1 MERSYQPLLL
11 ALLLVASAHAAAGPM
26 MNVDQ
31 KVAGMTQAEWTR
43 AWWQWAASFDGDE
56 SPVAD
61 TSGEHCA
68 AGQHGPVWFLAGT
81 YGTRRTIRTCKV
93 PTGRYLF
100 FPLINYVVMRPAS
113 RVVSCDAVTEEAHD
127 MTEGASNLVLRVDGQ
142 SIATL
147 EAHRISSD
155 GCFDIGLRRS
165 PVVHIFP
172 AAANGYYVMLKPLK
186 PGRHMVEFGGVL
198 PSMIQAVSYTI
209 DVQ

>member
-1 MERSYQPLLL
+1 MHRNYHPLLL
-11 ALLLVASAHAAAGPM
+11 ALLLGASAHAADGPM
-26 MNVDQ
+26 MGVDER
-31 KVAGMTQAEWTR
+31 VAGMTQAQWTR

-68 AGQHGPVWFLAGT
+68 AGQQGPVWFLAGT

-93 PTGRYLF
+93 PTGRYMF
-100 FPLINYVVMRPAS
+100 FPLINYVVMRPAN
-113 RVVSCDAVTEEAHD
+113 RIVSCDAVAEQAHD
-127 MTEGASNLVLRVDGQ
+127 MTEGVSNLVLRVDGRP
-142 SIATL
+142 IDTL

-155 GCFDIGLRRS
+155 GCFDIGLRKS
-165 PVVHIFP
+165 PAVRIFP
-172 AAANGYYVMLKPLK
+172 AAADGYYVMLKPLA

-198 PSMIQAVSYTI
+198 PDMIQAVSYTI